1 MDTESIASQYIHSN
15 LINIIIYYI
24 CIYHAIYIDIIHPL
38 EFRPFVRVGKKKF
51 RM

>member
-1 MDTESIASQYIHSN
+1 MDSENVRQSYLLESDYYYNLLYMYINHS
-15 LINIIIYYI
+15 L
-24 CIYHAIYIDIIHPL
+24 YIDIIYPL